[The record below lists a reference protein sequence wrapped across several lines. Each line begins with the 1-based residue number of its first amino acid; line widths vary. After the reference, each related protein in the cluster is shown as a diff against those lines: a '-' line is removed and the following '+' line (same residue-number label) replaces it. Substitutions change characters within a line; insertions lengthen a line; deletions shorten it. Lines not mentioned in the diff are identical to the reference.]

1 MGISKIV
8 FFALALFLISSGI
21 TFSQDEFEMK
31 FGDTTYIMKKYVFG
45 MYKRGSNTDMDTAQL
60 NKLQAAHLN
69 HLSEM
74 SKTGKLLIAGPIEG
88 NNDLRGLLFFNVKD
102 IKEAEELVLQD
113 PAVKAGRLTYELY
126 YWWTAKGSTLK

>member
-1 MGISKIV
+1 MGTSKIV

-21 TFSQDEFEMK
+21 SFSQDEFEMK

-45 MYKRGSNTDMDTAQL
+45 MYKRGSNTDIDTAQL
-60 NKLQAAHLN
+60 NKIQAAHLN